1 MKHRSTTSIISS
13 IMLAS
18 LAVPSVAKPS
28 IREIGPSEE
37 TICSLQLFARAYKAE
52 PIKAD
57 W

>member
-1 MKHRSTTSIISS
+1 
-13 IMLAS
+13 MLAS

>member
-1 MKHRSTTSIISS
+1 
-13 IMLAS
+13 MLAS
-18 LAVPSVAKPS
+18 LAVPNVAKPS
-28 IREIGPSEE
+28 IREIGPSEK